1 MRDITTSPGS
11 CLAPLLSV
19 VQLLG
24 RRWTIPLMLVLSE
37 SGSDMRY
44 SEIREQLVS
53 LSKKEI
59 SDSTLSKKL
68 SELTKL
74 GILFRKSFDEVPPRV
89 EYSLSDVGLVLI
101 AKLNNL
107 GTWARD
113 ECHSGRL
120 KVPRPGKSLQDPQQ
134 LD

>member
-1 MRDITTSPGS
+1 
-11 CLAPLLSV
+11 
-19 VQLLG
+19 
-24 RRWTIPLMLVLSE
+24 MLVLSE

-44 SEIREQLVS
+44 SEIREQLVR
-53 LSKKEI
+53 LSKREI

-89 EYSLSDVGLVLI
+89 EYSLSAIGLILVM
-101 AKLNNL
+101 KLDNL

-120 KVPRPGKSLQDPQQ
+120 KVPRPKK
-134 LD
+134 